1 MTAFYDQT
9 ECAVRFEWG
18 EHGVTTLAPQSD
30 VVVIV
35 DVLSFSTCVDIA
47 TGNGAVILPYRWQ
60 DESAAAFAASQRALL
75 AGARWSSTGGYSLS
89 PASLVTILPGT
100 RLVLPS
106 PNGATLTL
114 LAERTTVLAGC
125 LRNATAVAAMAEHL
139 GRAITVIAAG
149 ERWGDGSLRPAV
161 EDLLGA
167 GAIINALSGT
177 RSPEAAAAAAAFCAV
192 QAHLADTLRR
202 CTSGKELIIRGFAM
216 DVDLAGRLDCSTA
229 VPRLYE
235 GVYSNHAGYACLA
248 QKRAST
254 C

>member
-9 ECAVRFEWG
+9 EFAVRFEWG
-18 EHGVTTLAPQSD
+18 EHGVARLAPQSD

-47 TGNGAVILPYRWQ
+47 TGNGAVILPYRWR
-60 DESAAAFAASQRALL
+60 DASAVTFAASQQALL
-75 AGARWSSTGGYSLS
+75 AGSRWHSTGGYSLS
-89 PASLVTILPGT
+89 PASLVAIASGT
-100 RLVLPS
+100 CLVVPS

-114 LAERTTVLAGC
+114 LAGSTTVLAGC

-149 ERWGDGSLRPAV
+149 ERWDDGSLRPAV

-177 RSPEAAAAAAAFCAV
+177 HSPEATAAAAAFCAG
-192 QAHLADTLRR
+192 QAQLADTLRR
-202 CTSGKELIIRGFAM
+202 CASGKELIIRGFAT
-216 DVDLAGRLDCSTA
+216 DVDLASRLDCSTA
-229 VPRLYE
+229 VPLLCE
-235 GVYSNHAGYACLA
+235 GAYVNHA
-248 QKRAST
+248 R
-254 C
+254 

>member
-1 MTAFYDQT
+1 MTVFYDQT
-9 ECAVRFEWG
+9 EFAVRFEWG
-18 EHGVTTLAPQSD
+18 EHGIAKLAPQSD

-47 TGNGAVILPYRWQ
+47 TGNGAVILPYRWR
-60 DESAAAFAASQRALL
+60 DESAAAFAASQQALL
-75 AGARWSSTGGYSLS
+75 AEPRWHITGGYTLS
-89 PASLVTILPGT
+89 PASLVAIPPGT

-114 LAERTTVLAGC
+114 LARSTPVLAGC
-125 LRNATAVAAMAEHL
+125 LRNTTAVAASAEHV
-139 GRAITVIAAG
+139 GKAITVIAAG
-149 ERWGDGSLRPAV
+149 ERWDDGSLRPAV

-202 CTSGKELIIRGFAM
+202 CASGKELITRGFAT
-216 DVDLAGRLDCSTA
+216 DVDLAGQLDCSTA
-229 VPRLYE
+229 TPRLCE
-235 GVYSNHAGYACLA
+235 GAYINHAC
-248 QKRAST
+248 
-254 C
+254 